1 MNAIPIRS
9 LVYTALG
16 SALFIV
22 FSALQLKL
30 AFSPVPITFQTLA
43 IIFIGILLKPRAAF
57 FSVVIVILLGLCGL
71 PVFGGKSGLAHLLGP
86 TGGFIFYFALGAML
100 ISCAVSLIEAK
111 FAKSSLIKNII
122 YLFVFLLLSS
132 WLAYVF
138 GVPWFIVALD
148 NTYTLTEAIA
158 TACTPFLA
166 GDAIKAVVGLI
177 IFIALHKQF
186 MTIRNQQGNKATSS
200 SVSYNHNGQY

>member
-30 AFSPVPITFQTLA
+30 AYSPVPITFQTLA

-57 FSVVIVILLGLCGL
+57 FSVAIVIILGLLGL

-86 TGGFIFYFALGAML
+86 TGGFIIYFAFGAML
-100 ISCAVSLIEAK
+100 ISCAVSFIEAK
-111 FAKSSLIKNII
+111 FKANLLIKYAL

-132 WLAYVF
+132 WLAYVV
-138 GVPWFIVALD
+138 GVPWFMISLG

-158 TACTPFLA
+158 LACTPYLT
-166 GDAIKAVVGLI
+166 GDVIKAVVGFL

-186 MTIRNQQGNKATSS
+186 MNIRNQQGRRASS
-200 SVSYNHNGQY
+200 SSISFNHNG